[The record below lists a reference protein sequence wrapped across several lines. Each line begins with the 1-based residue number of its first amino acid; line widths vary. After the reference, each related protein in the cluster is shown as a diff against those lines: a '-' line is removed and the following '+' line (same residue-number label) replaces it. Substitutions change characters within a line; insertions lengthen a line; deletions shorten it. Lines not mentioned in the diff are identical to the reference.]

1 MNYEN
6 AVNVGHFENKSAMVV
21 LENAP
26 SEFNSILLEGT
37 KPRFENTFEK
47 NFLVS
52 GAELETLYIV
62 SVTPF
67 SFSVN

>member
-1 MNYEN
+1 
-6 AVNVGHFENKSAMVV
+6 MVL

-26 SEFNSILLEGT
+26 SEINSILLEGT
-37 KPRFENTFEK
+37 KVRFENIFEK

-62 SVTPF
+62 RVTPF
-67 SFSVN
+67 SISVH